1 MSSNIRIRRELC
13 RAAFAI
19 GMVVWCSD
27 ACSQV
32 LPARRRVAVLNFEDY
47 SGGSTGTPQAFGAG
61 AAAAA
66 KGVSAQLI
74 EKLTHS
80 EKYTVVD
87 QFKVEKLLVEQNSSE
102 PDGVDVYGRA
112 SRIGRMLGLDAMIV
126 GAITRFGPEAVPK
139 QAAGGHPGVSRRKSK
154 AYVDITAR
162 ILDMTTGQVI
172 AEFTATG
179 ESAGT
184 GGVTRIIGHGHSK
197 EPQEM
202 LGNEFVDSL
211 LGEASRNAIEKI
223 AGQLDSFAEKI
234 PVLSIGMEGLVA
246 EVAGNSL
253 TLNIGKKSGIKVG
266 DKLTV
271 LREVREVTD
280 PQTGQRLPP
289 VVEPLGEA
297 TVTEVADDYATASF
311 SGSAEV
317 QVGDRVKAAAT
328 SAIPPQ

>member
-1 MSSNIRIRRELC
+1 
-13 RAAFAI
+13 
-19 GMVVWCSD
+19 
-27 ACSQV
+27 
-32 LPARRRVAVLNFEDY
+32 
-47 SGGSTGTPQAFGAG
+47 
-61 AAAAA
+61 
-66 KGVSAQLI
+66 
-74 EKLTHS
+74 
-80 EKYTVVD
+80 
-87 QFKVEKLLVEQNSSE
+87 
-102 PDGVDVYGRA
+102 
-112 SRIGRMLGLDAMIV
+112 
-126 GAITRFGPEAVPK
+126 
-139 QAAGGHPGVSRRKSK
+139 
-154 AYVDITAR
+154 
-162 ILDMTTGQVI
+162 
-172 AEFTATG
+172 
-179 ESAGT
+179 
-184 GGVTRIIGHGHSK
+184 
-197 EPQEM
+197 M